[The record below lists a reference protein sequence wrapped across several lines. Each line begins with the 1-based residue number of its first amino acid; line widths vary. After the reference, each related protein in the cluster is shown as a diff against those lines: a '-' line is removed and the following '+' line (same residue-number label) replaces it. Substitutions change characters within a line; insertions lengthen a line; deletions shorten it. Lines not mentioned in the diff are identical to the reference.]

1 MSRYYKASS
10 ACQAKWSAAMDREI
24 DKGKAFSNGSN
35 LLSLEEKQ

>member
-1 MSRYYKASS
+1 MSRYYTGLIS
-10 ACQAKWSAAMDREI
+10 CQAKWSTAMDREI